1 MAAVSHEPEQVGRRS
16 MTRRRKIKT
25 MTAKE
30 DDLESLKII
39 KRANTGKIVPCL
51 RSDGPHDFV
60 VVGLNCMVCGG
71 EILAD
76 GIGVTVTTK
85 DGKTFDN
92 HDGVVWHCSNCG
104 EVNENGVPALYVTSP
119 YETDTPMACSFCG
132 LTGYFLALPASG
144 NAKICRNCA
153 AECLSLIT
161 KAEEKDLRPDEV
173 PF

>member
-1 MAAVSHEPEQVGRRS
+1 
-16 MTRRRKIKT
+16 MTRRKKIKT

-30 DDLESLKII
+30 DDLENLKII
-39 KRANTGKIVPCL
+39 KKANTGKLAPRL
-51 RSDGPHDFV
+51 RSDGLHDFV

-71 EILAD
+71 EILAY
-76 GIGVTVTTK
+76 GIGATVTTK
-85 DGKTFDN
+85 DGKTFDDP
-92 HDGVVWHCSNCG
+92 DGVVWRCQTCG
-104 EVNENGVPALYVTSP
+104 DVNENGVPALYVTSP

-153 AECLSLIT
+153 AECLSLLA
-161 KAEEKDLRPDEV
+161 KAEEKNLRHDDI